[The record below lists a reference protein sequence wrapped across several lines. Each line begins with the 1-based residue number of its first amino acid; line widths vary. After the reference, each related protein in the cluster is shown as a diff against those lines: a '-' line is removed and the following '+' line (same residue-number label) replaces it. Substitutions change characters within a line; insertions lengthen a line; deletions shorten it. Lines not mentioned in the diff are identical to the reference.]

1 MIAVIADDLTGAA
14 ELGGIGLRHGLKTE
28 ISTAVP
34 ISTTADLLVI
44 AADSRSKQE
53 AAAVEEMT
61 TISHLLLALQPEW
74 IYKKTDSV
82 LRGHVIAEINAH
94 LRAFDL
100 HSALLVPAN
109 PSLGRT
115 VRDGKY
121 YLDDQPI
128 HKSAFS
134 IDPEFPIHSSDLQDM
149 LRAPAHVRKTTED
162 LPTEGIVVG
171 EVQENADLES
181 WARRILPGTL
191 AAGAAGFFSALLDA
205 LVSKV
210 ERPGGPAPVLGSP
223 LFFISG
229 TTYETNR
236 ASIRRQAENGGPVRY
251 MPDTPDDAWE
261 DGVIRLLQQE
271 QKAVIAVDDSRHDLT
286 ALQLRK
292 TMATAVTHILR
303 KFLPA
308 ELFIEG
314 GATAYAILQQ
324 TGWHT
329 FVPEQELAPGV
340 IRMSVPAAPGI
351 FITVKPGSYRYE

>member
-28 ISTAVP
+28 ISTVVP
-34 ISTTADLLVI
+34 SATTADLLVI
-44 AADSRSKQE
+44 AADSRSKE
-53 AAAVEEMT
+53 ETAAVDEMT
-61 TISHLLLALQPEW
+61 NLTRQLRSLQPKW
-74 IYKKTDSV
+74 VYKKTDSV

-94 LRAFDL
+94 LQALDL
-100 HSALLVPAN
+100 QSALLVPAN
-109 PSLGRT
+109 PYLGRT
-115 VRDGKY
+115 IRDGKY
-121 YLDDQPI
+121 YLDGQPI

-134 IDPEFPIHSSDLQDM
+134 IDPEFPIGSSDLKDM
-149 LRAPAHVRKTTED
+149 LRAPAHVRKTTEE

-181 WARRILPGTL
+181 WARRISPGTL

-205 LVSKV
+205 RVSKALPPND
-210 ERPGGPAPVLGSP
+210 RPLLGSP

-229 TTYETNR
+229 TTFESNR
-236 ASIRRQAENGGPVRY
+236 AAIRRQAAVGGPVSY

-292 TMATAVTHILR
+292 TMATAVTHILQ

-340 IRMSVPAAPGI
+340 VRMSVPAAPGI